1 MWGNSSAVAQLA
13 KPLVPFAHDAARTV
27 ARCVIR
33 FVVTGHKF
41 AHAIAEPSAVYPAND
56 AARAV
61 SNVCVFHRVFHL
73 MPDDAR
79 RRRAGCGLFVLS
91 FENVA
96 DGGRIPLFAVTGR
109 NPPAV

>member
-1 MWGNSSAVAQLA
+1 
-13 KPLVPFAHDAARTV
+13 
-27 ARCVIR
+27 
-33 FVVTGHKF
+33 
-41 AHAIAEPSAVYPAND
+41 
-56 AARAV
+56 
-61 SNVCVFHRVFHL
+61 L